1 MRQNL
6 GLQNLESVNKN
17 SISVYSTFKSYIALT
32 KPRIIELL
40 LVTTVPTMFL
50 ASDGWPN
57 WYLVLATLIGGALA
71 AGGAN
76 ALNNVVDRDIDAL
89 MDRTAHR
96 PLVTGK
102 VSVRGAVA
110 LGLSLSLLSIIWL
123 ENQVNTLAALLA
135 AGAIVFYVCI
145 YFLDKCDPDS
155 LF

>member
-1 MRQNL
+1 MKQNL

-57 WYLVLATLIGGALA
+57 WYLVLARLIGGALA

-102 VSVRGAVA
+102 VSVRGAIA

-123 ENQVNTLAALLA
+123 ENQVNTLRQQKLLL
-135 AGAIVFYVCI
+135 IHF
-145 YFLDKCDPDS
+145 
-155 LF
+155 